1 MSFDAALSKIFQDTS
16 QALASTGYALFNIKA
31 HIVCIIILAV
41 LFNRQQ
47 NSSDQTEARVIWSR
61 LLFTQMLYCL
71 SMILR
76 VLVDI
81 NIIPNTLMLKYITAS
96 LEAIIACFMS
106 WTIFIYSAVSHKSEF
121 MTSAKI
127 RFMTLLPVI
136 LNAVMLIISPI
147 NNLYIDMS
155 QGVIKSG
162 VFLPLIFMTDLAYPS
177 AAIMLSI
184 TAQRNA
190 NKYER
195 ENFSI
200 MTVYP
205 VFFIIGGGLQLL
217 NWRLSIM
224 SYTIII
230 ADVLVYINYAD
241 SLVSVDPLTKIP
253 NRNGLTRNLSERLA
267 KGNSEKLYVFAVD
280 IDDLSSVNSHH
291 GHSEGDRALII
302 AAEALKKFRKEEHSC
317 YAARYYGDE
326 FIIFADIDNDEE
338 LELFTEH
345 IRNYIRNAATKA
357 GLKYALRVN
366 IGFAKYEQYSRTET
380 IAGLIGEAYR
390 SLNENKEQKRFNNMW
405 TANNKIPL

>member
-1 MSFDAALSKIFQDTS
+1 
-16 QALASTGYALFNIKA
+16 
-31 HIVCIIILAV
+31 
-41 LFNRQQ
+41 
-47 NSSDQTEARVIWSR
+47 
-61 LLFTQMLYCL
+61 
-71 SMILR
+71 
-76 VLVDI
+76 
-81 NIIPNTLMLKYITAS
+81 
-96 LEAIIACFMS
+96 
-106 WTIFIYSAVSHKSEF
+106 
-121 MTSAKI
+121 
-127 RFMTLLPVI
+127 
-136 LNAVMLIISPI
+136 
-147 NNLYIDMS
+147 MS

-267 KGNSEKLYVFAVD
+267 KGN
-280 IDDLSSVNSHH
+280 
-291 GHSEGDRALII
+291 
-302 AAEALKKFRKEEHSC
+302 
-317 YAARYYGDE
+317 
-326 FIIFADIDNDEE
+326 
-338 LELFTEH
+338 
-345 IRNYIRNAATKA
+345 
-357 GLKYALRVN
+357 
-366 IGFAKYEQYSRTET
+366 
-380 IAGLIGEAYR
+380 
-390 SLNENKEQKRFNNMW
+390 
-405 TANNKIPL
+405 

>member
-1 MSFDAALSKIFQDTS
+1 MPFDSALSRIINETS
-16 QALASTGYALFNIKA
+16 QTLASTGYALFNIKA
-31 HIVCIIILAV
+31 NIVCIIILAV
-41 LFNRQQ
+41 FFNRQQ
-47 NSSDQTEARVIWSR
+47 NSSDQTEPRVIWSR

-76 VLVDI
+76 VLTDI
-81 NIIPNTLMLKYITAS
+81 NILPNTLMLKYITAS

-106 WTIFIYSAVSHKSEF
+106 WTVFIYSAVSNKSEF
-121 MTSAKI
+121 TSSAKI
-127 RFMTLLPVI
+127 KFMTLIPVLI
-136 LNAVMLIISPI
+136 NALMLVISPL
-147 NNLYIDMS
+147 NNLYIVMS
-155 QGVIKSG
+155 GDAVKSG
-162 VFLPLIFMTDLAYPS
+162 VFLPLIFMTDLAYPA
-177 AAIMLSI
+177 AAIILSI

-224 SYTIII
+224 CYTIII
-230 ADVLVYINYAD
+230 ADILVYINYAD
-241 SLVSVDPLTKIP
+241 SLVSVDPLTQIP
-253 NRNGLTRNLSERLA
+253 NRNGLTHSLSERLA

-280 IDDLSSVNSHH
+280 IDDLSSVNSHY

-326 FIIFADIDNDEE
+326 FILFADINNDEE

-345 IRNYIRNAATKA
+345 IRNYIRNAATKS
-357 GLKYALRVN
+357 GLKYSLRVN
-366 IGFAKYEQYSRTET
+366 IGWSKYEQYSRTET
-380 IAGLIGEAYR
+380 ISGLIGEAYR
-390 SLNENKEQKRFNNMW
+390 SLNENKENKNFNNMW
-405 TANNKIPL
+405 TANNKV